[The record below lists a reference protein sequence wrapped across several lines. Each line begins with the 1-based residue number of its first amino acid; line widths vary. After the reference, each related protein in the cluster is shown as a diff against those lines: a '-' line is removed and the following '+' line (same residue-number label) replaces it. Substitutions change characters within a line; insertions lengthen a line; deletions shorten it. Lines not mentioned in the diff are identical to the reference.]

1 MDGRKNFTGPR
12 INLDDLAN
20 GETVGIPIAGANS
33 HATDTNGYAKDPI
46 FAQGNGKSVNEEDD
60 LPAGIFG
67 RGEMENQVYD
77 TSNRLSYKRPK
88 NL

>member
-20 GETVGIPIAGANS
+20 GETVGIPIAGADS
-33 HATDTNGYAKDPI
+33 HASSANVYTRDPTS
-46 FAQGNGKSVNEEDD
+46 AQGKAKFMDEDD

-67 RGEMENQVYD
+67 RGELEDQVYD
-77 TSNRLSYKRPK
+77 PRNRVNRNRLKK
-88 NL
+88 L